1 MFLHFMYENFYA
13 CRDDLIVTIHK
24 KQILALRI
32 INGSIFC
39 GTCAYI
45 MRMLYD
51 SNVLSSWMIFNNS
64 MDNVHGI
71 ILPFIV
77 YY

>member
-1 MFLHFMYENFYA
+1 MFLHFMYENFYT

-32 INGSIFC
+32 INGSISC
-39 GTCAYI
+39 SPKANI
-45 MRMLYD
+45 IRMLD
-51 SNVLSSWMIFNNS
+51 DTDILSSWMIFNNS